1 MATSLRVEIVEK
13 LITAR
18 VERADENGNFL
29 AGGHDLFAMKL
40 GALELGWGRV
50 VVVHDESDLDA
61 GRDLHLA
68 RNELVVFQHNRK
80 SGIIRQGG
88 GRNSEDE
95 RCRKPGKR
103 NCEPSHHPGVG
114 KRMRIIRINT
124 RLLRSVQAKSRC
136 ATRG

>member
-1 MATSLRVEIVEK
+1 MATSLWVEIVEK

-29 AGGHDLFAMKL
+29 AGGHDLFTMKL
-40 GALELGWGRV
+40 GALKLGWGRV
-50 VVVHDESDLDA
+50 VVVHDEFDLDA

-68 RNELVVFQHNRK
+68 RNELVVFQHDRK
-80 SGIIRQGG
+80 TGVIRQSS

-95 RCRKPGKR
+95 RGRKPGER
-103 NCEPSHHPGVG
+103 NCKPSHHPGVG
-114 KRMRIIRINT
+114 KRMRIIRIHN
-124 RLLRSVQAKSRC
+124 RLLGWVQAKSRC

>member
-1 MATSLRVEIVEK
+1 MATRLWVEIVEK

-29 AGGHDLFAMKL
+29 PGRHDLFAMKL

-61 GRDLHLA
+61 GRNLHLA
-68 RNELVVFQHNRK
+68 GNKLVVFQHDRK
-80 SGIIRQGG
+80 TGIIREGG
-88 GRNSEDE
+88 GRRHSGHE
-95 RCRKPGKR
+95 RCRKPSKR

-114 KRMRIIRINT
+114 
-124 RLLRSVQAKSRC
+124 SEC
-136 ATRG
+136 E